1 VRHQAFS
8 LQKYGI
14 FNTMNITKTTNNDNA
29 SLNERAQRLLKVLIE
44 RYIQDGQP
52 VGSKTLAEDV
62 SIGLSSATIRNIMA
76 DLEAGGYIHSPHT
89 SAGRIPTSQG
99 YRFFVDSLL
108 TVRPLNES
116 AMMLQQARQQLTSD
130 MTVQNLVSSASSLL
144 SGITQLVGLVSIPR
158 RPHLHLRH
166 VEFLPLSDNRVLV
179 ILVFNASEVQN
190 RIIKT
195 ERTYTQKELQQASNY
210 LNALYAGK
218 DLSEVRRHLLQA
230 MQADRQ
236 HMDSLMQAAIDM
248 ADKALDV
255 SSTSNPV
262 EDYVM
267 AGQNQLF
274 DMADLAGMQRLRQ
287 LFEAFT
293 EKRLIL
299 HLLDQC
305 LKTDGVQIYIGGESG
320 YDVLND
326 CSMVTAPYM
335 VADQVVGAVGVIGP
349 TRMAYD
355 RVIPMVDITA
365 KLLSA
370 VLNQAH

>member
-1 VRHQAFS
+1 
-8 LQKYGI
+8 
-14 FNTMNITKTTNNDNA
+14 MKTTNNDNTA
-29 SLNERAQRLLKVLIE
+29 LNERAQRLLKILIE

-52 VGSKTLAEDV
+52 VGSKTLAED
-62 SIGLSSATIRNIMA
+62 STIGLSSATIRNIMA
-76 DLEAGGYIHSPHT
+76 DLEAGGYIQSPHT

-108 TVRPLNES
+108 IVRPFDES
-116 AMMLQQARQQLTSD
+116 ARVVQQVRQQLTAD
-130 MTVQNLVSSASSLL
+130 MSVQHLVSSASSML

-158 RPHLHLRH
+158 RPHLNLRH
-166 VEFLPLSDNRVLV
+166 VEFLPLTDNRVLV

-195 ERTYTQKELQQASNY
+195 ERAYTQNELQQAANY
-210 LNALYAGK
+210 LNSMYAGK
-218 DLSEVRRHLLQA
+218 DLSDVRQQLLQA

-236 HMDSLMQAAIDM
+236 HLDSLMQAAIEM

-255 SSTSNPV
+255 SANPV

-267 AGQNQLF
+267 AGQNHLF

-293 EKRLIL
+293 EKQFVL

-305 LKTDGVQIYIGGESG
+305 LKTDGVQIYIGNESG
-320 YDVLND
+320 YDVMND
-326 CSMVTAPYM
+326 CSMVTAPYT
-335 VADQVVGAVGVIGP
+335 VADKVVGAVGVIGP

-355 RVIPMVDITA
+355 RVIPMVDVTA

-370 VLNQAH
+370 VLNQGH

>member
-1 VRHQAFS
+1 
-8 LQKYGI
+8 
-14 FNTMNITKTTNNDNA
+14 MKTTNNDN
-29 SLNERAQRLLKVLIE
+29 SLLNERAQRLLKILIE

-52 VGSKTLAEDV
+52 VGSKTLAEDA

-76 DLEAGGYIHSPHT
+76 DLEAGGYIQSPHP

-108 TVRPLNES
+108 IVQPFDES
-116 AMMLQQARQQLTSD
+116 ARMLQQARQQLTSD
-130 MTVQNLVSSASSLL
+130 MSVQNLVSSASSLL

-158 RPHLHLRH
+158 RPHLNLRH
-166 VEFLPLSDNRVLV
+166 VEFLPLSENRVLV

-195 ERTYTQKELQQASNY
+195 ERTYSQNELQQAANY
-210 LNALYAGK
+210 LNAAYAGK
-218 DLSEVRRHLLQA
+218 DLSEVREHLVEA

-236 HMDSLMQAAIDM
+236 YMDSLMQAAIEM
-248 ADKALDV
+248 ADKALDA
-255 SSTSNPV
+255 STKPI

-267 AGQNQLF
+267 AGQNHLF

-299 HLLDQC
+299 HLLDEC
-305 LKTDGVQIYIGGESG
+305 LKTEGVQIYIGGESG

-326 CSMVTAPYM
+326 CSMVTAPYS
-335 VADQVVGAVGVIGP
+335 VANKVVGAVGVIGP

-355 RVIPMVDITA
+355 RVIPMVDVTA